1 MPEDR
6 QEDLRRIRAALER
19 AAGVLAGFDRSRV
32 GVRYKAHGS
41 PVTEAD
47 VAADDVLRRELP
59 RGGEGWLS
67 EETPDHASRLNRRRV
82 WIVDPLDG
90 TREFLAGIPEWCIS
104 IGLAEDGQA
113 VAGGIYNPSAGELFL
128 GSPQTGATLNGQA
141 VQASTR
147 TSLRG
152 GLVLVTRW
160 ALERRGARAFAEA
173 PFRVRAVG
181 PVAYALALIAS
192 GRADAMWSRSSKAEW
207 DVAAGAAL
215 IGAAGGSMAAWDG
228 APLAFNRWPPRV
240 SGLVAAGAP
249 LVSAARAFAAAPVV
263 S

>member
-1 MPEDR
+1 MTPDR

-19 AAGVLAGFDRSRV
+19 AAGVLARFDRSRV

-47 VAADDVLRRELP
+47 LAADDVLRGELP
-59 RGGEGWLS
+59 GADEGWLS
-67 EETPDHASRLNRRRV
+67 EETPDDPSRLDRRRV

-128 GSPQTGATLNGQA
+128 GSLQTGATLNGQP

-147 TSLRG
+147 AGLDG
-152 GLVLVTRW
+152 ALVLVTRW
-160 ALERRGARAFAEA
+160 ALKRGGAQALAEA

-215 IGAAGGSMAAWDG
+215 IAAAGGSVTAWDG
-228 APLAFNRWPPRV
+228 APPIFNRWPPRL
-240 SGLVAAGAP
+240 SGLLAAGAP
-249 LVSAARAFAAAPVV
+249 LMPAARAFAAAPVGC
-263 S
+263 